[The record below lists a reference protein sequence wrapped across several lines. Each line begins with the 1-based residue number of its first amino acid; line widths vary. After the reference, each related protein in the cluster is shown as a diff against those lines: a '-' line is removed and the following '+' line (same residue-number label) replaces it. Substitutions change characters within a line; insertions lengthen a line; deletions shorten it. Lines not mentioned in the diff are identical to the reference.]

1 MKPRTLPTF
10 ERMYPTRP
18 ARDIADRAFDALPLS
33 TTLGECIRVW
43 DWHYLDAGGIVVGAG
58 PT

>member
-1 MKPRTLPTF
+1 MKPRPTF
-10 ERMYPTRP
+10 ERMYPTKR

-58 PT
+58 AT